1 MSPPETMSAIAGI
14 PNRRQLATLA
24 AGHAFGCGR
33 RLPLNHQTKA
43 DMQNSNRTI
52 GLGVLAFVALVV
64 LYYLW
69 NYLIAFLAV
78 VGAVQ
83 VYHVCRNRLGR

>member
-1 MSPPETMSAIAGI
+1 MSAIADI

-24 AGHAFGCGR
+24 AGHACGCDR
-33 RLPLNHQTKA
+33 RLPLNHQPKA

-52 GLGVLAFVALVV
+52 GLGVLAFVALVG
-64 LYYLW
+64 LDSLW
-69 NYLIAFLAV
+69 NSLIAFLAV
-78 VGAVQ
+78 VGAGQ